1 MRAERVFGLRRATA
15 TAGLL
20 GVAAVLLA
28 GWGGGARE
36 NGRVWAAAGST
47 VDITASDQAS
57 LDRFV
62 EAVATP
68 GTTVRLAPDV
78 ALDLTGHTA
87 VVLAAG
93 VTITSWRSAVPG
105 VKTPIRDPDGRE
117 LGGEA
122 RTPLL
127 PGPRIYTTK
136 PNGVFEVLCS
146 TARQDNPD
154 HVRISGLRL
163 IGPNQNVVDDD
174 AIHPIAIKIDSCVDI
189 EISNMEIAGWSGTGV
204 YVDDTY
210 DRLGKVDQIRI
221 HDNFIHHNQHR
232 GREGY
237 GVAVETGAWAQIE
250 RNVFDFNRHAIKA
263 DGNAGGYWAEQ
274 NLVLK
279 GGGYHKFGFY
289 THLFDVHGNDNC
301 GIRGFFNDSAWN
313 CGQAAENVWIRRNA
327 FQYIQ
332 TNAIKI
338 RGTPK
343 YGASIVGN
351 VFAHPADREAVGLTQ
366 GTKNIELK
374 DNVKGF
380 DPYGKYGV
388 CDFDG
393 DGIDDLFLATG
404 TSWWFS
410 SGGRRQ
416 WTYLFDATERLNQV
430 RLAYVDGDSRCDVV
444 AQGTNGWSISS
455 GGRGEWQSLGN
466 FGVPLS
472 EVVLGRFAGPPDA
485 VPGRTRQATHAFR
498 RAPNGQWYLTPL
510 SSPAWQPVNSSSFPL
525 SALHFGDFTGDGIT
539 DVLAVVGGRWGI
551 SESATGSWRTLNPAL
566 GSDLSEVLIADVDND
581 NRDDI
586 VRMDDCC
593 KAGRGTWEVSWGGR
607 TPWTKLVVLTGL
619 SVDYHAAEGAS
630 YIYRYAGRFD
640 AAGGRD
646 LLVIGGTRFGR
657 FYGRTTGE
665 WQSDYQ
671 Y

>member
-1 MRAERVFGLRRATA
+1 
-15 TAGLL
+15 LL
-20 GVAAVLLA
+20 AVVAVLLG
-28 GWGGGARE
+28 GWGGGVRE
-36 NGRVWAAAGST
+36 DGRASAAAGTT
-47 VDITASDQAS
+47 VDITGSDQAS
-57 LDRFV
+57 LERFV
-62 EAVATP
+62 QAVGTP

-78 ALDLTGHTA
+78 ALDVTGHPA
-87 VVLAAG
+87 ILIAAG
-93 VTITSWRSAVPG
+93 VTVTSWRSAVPG
-105 VKTPIRDPDGRE
+105 RASPIRGPDGKE

-136 PNGVFEVLCS
+136 PNGVFELLC
-146 TARQDNPD
+146 TVARQDNPD

-163 IGPNQNVVDDD
+163 LGANQNVVDDD

-189 EISNMEIAGWSGTGV
+189 EISNMEIAGWSGSGI

-210 DRLGKVDQIRI
+210 DRLGTVDQIRI
-221 HDNFIHHNQHR
+221 HDNFIHNNQHE

-237 GVAVETGAWAQIE
+237 GVAVEHGAWARIE
-250 RNVFDFNRHAIKA
+250 RNAFDFNRHAIKA

-279 GGGYHKFGFY
+279 GGGYHRLGFH

-301 GIRGFFNDSAWN
+301 GFRGLFNDAAWN
-313 CGQAAENVWIRRNA
+313 CGQAAWNVWILRNA
-327 FQYIQ
+327 FQYVQ
-332 TNAIKI
+332 TNAVKI
-338 RGTPK
+338 RGTPR
-343 YGASIVGN
+343 YRASIVGN
-351 VFAHPADREAVGLTQ
+351 VFAHTANQEAVGLTE
-366 GTKNIELK
+366 GTKNIELR

-380 DPYGKYGV
+380 DPYGRYGV

-416 WTYLFDATERLNQV
+416 WSYLFDATERLYQV
-430 RLAYVDGDSRCDVV
+430 RLAYVDGDPRCDVV
-444 AQGTNGWSISS
+444 AQGANGWSISS
-455 GGRGEWQSLGN
+455 GGRGEWRSLGN
-466 FGVPLS
+466 FGAPLS
-472 EVVLGRFAGPPDA
+472 EVVLGRFGGPPDA
-485 VPGRTRQATHAFR
+485 IPGRTRQATHAFR
-498 RAPNGQWYLTPL
+498 RAPNGQWYVTPL
-510 SSPAWQPVNSSSFPL
+510 SSPAWQPVQSSSFPL

-539 DVLAVVGGRWGI
+539 DVLAVVGGRWAI
-551 SESATGSWRTLNPAL
+551 SESATGPWQRLNTTV
-566 GSDLSEVLIADVDND
+566 GTDLSEILIADVDND

-586 VRMDDCC
+586 LRMDDCC
-593 KAGRGTWEVSWGGR
+593 EDGRGTWEVSWGGR
-607 TPWTKLVVLTGL
+607 TPWTKLAALTGL
-619 SVDYHAAEGAS
+619 SVDYHAAEARS

-640 AAGGRD
+640 TAGGRD

-657 FYGRTTGE
+657 FYSRSTGE
-665 WQSDYQ
+665 WQSDYR